1 MNNKLEEQLSKVV
14 EKSIGLAEKTG
25 EFVIEQ
31 APQLLQ
37 EFYNWHITESI
48 IYLLLGL
55 FILVLPILFTVKNW
69 KSLYDSDFGAGCVIT
84 CFFTTLS
91 GICISIYNL
100 IELIKIL
107 VAPKLYLIE
116 YFIE

>member
-37 EFYNWHITESI
+37 EFYNWHIAESI

-69 KSLYDSDFGAGCVIT
+69 KSLYDNDWDFPCIIT
-84 CFFTTLS
+84 CFFTTS
-91 GICISIYNL
+91 IGIWMSIYNL
-100 IELIKIL
+100 IKLIKIESGNNL
-107 VAPKLYLIE
+107 
-116 YFIE
+116 

>member
-69 KSLYDSDFGAGCVIT
+69 KSLYDNNWSEACIIA
-84 CFFTTLS
+84 CIFTTFS
-91 GICISIYNL
+91 GIWMSIYKL